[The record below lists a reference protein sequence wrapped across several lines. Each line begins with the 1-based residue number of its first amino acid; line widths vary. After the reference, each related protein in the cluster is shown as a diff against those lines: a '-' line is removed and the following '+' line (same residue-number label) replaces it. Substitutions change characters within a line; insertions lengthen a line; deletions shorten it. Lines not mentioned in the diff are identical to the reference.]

1 MSIAVIILNYN
12 GHRWLEA
19 CLSAAQAATRVL
31 TVPVEIVVADNA
43 SQDQSLAYLHEYWP
57 QVRVLAF
64 EKNYGFAEG
73 YNCAIAA
80 VQAEWIVML
89 NTDAVLSPHWLAT
102 LFAFAEQHPC
112 AAILGGKLLLG
123 NAPAGQQILQAVG
136 SRITDAGTAFEL
148 GWGQPDVGQ
157 FTQPHPTASIPAAA
171 LLMRRA
177 KFLELGGFD
186 ADYFA
191 YLEDVD
197 LCWRAWLAGDEVWCV
212 PAAEATH
219 HFGGTAGG
227 RASPFR
233 IQWMQRNRYAN
244 MLKHLAW
251 PTLISGLLTSVL
263 YDAYR
268 VLEFGFAGQWAAL
281 WALAVGTWAAVRA
294 LPKLWAAR
302 QNIQSRRQR
311 SDAELRTKGLL
322 VSAFTAFREYR
333 RLARLAQSGATQ

>member
-12 GHRWLEA
+12 GQQWLEA
-19 CLSAAQAATRVL
+19 CLSAAQTATQML
-31 TVPVEIVVADNA
+31 STPVEIVVADNA
-43 SQDQSLAYLHEYWP
+43 SQDNSLAYLQEHWP
-57 QVRVLAF
+57 WVRVLAF

-73 YNCAIAA
+73 YNRAIAS
-80 VQAEWIVML
+80 VPAEWVVML
-89 NTDAVLSPHWLAT
+89 NTDAVLSPNWLTT
-102 LFAFAEQHPC
+102 LLAFAEHHPH

-123 NAPAGQQILQAVG
+123 GKSGSQRILQAVG
-136 SRITDAGTAFEL
+136 SRLTDAGTAFEV

-157 FTQPHPTASIPAAA
+157 FSEPHITASIPAAA
-171 LLMRRA
+171 LLIRRA
-177 KFLELGGFD
+177 TFLRLGGFD

-197 LCWRAWLAGDEVWCV
+197 LCWRAWLTGDEVWCV
-212 PAAEATH
+212 PTAEATH

-251 PTLISGLLTSVL
+251 PTFVSGILTSII

-268 VLEFGFAGQWAAL
+268 VLEFSLTGQWAAL
-281 WALAVGTWAAVRA
+281 RALAVGTWAAFRA

-302 QNIQSRRQR
+302 QNIQANRQR
-311 SDAELRTKGLL
+311 SDAELRAKGLL
-322 VSAFTAFREYR
+322 VSAYTAFQEYR
-333 RLARLAQSGATQ
+333 RLAPAGPDG

>member
-12 GHRWLEA
+12 GQHWLEA
-19 CLSAAQAATRVL
+19 CLSAVQQL
-31 TVPVEIVVADNA
+31 TVPVEMVVADNA
-43 SQDQSLAYLHEYWP
+43 SQDNSLAYLRERWP

-73 YNCAIAA
+73 YNRAITAIH
-80 VQAEWIVML
+80 AEWIAML
-89 NTDAVLSPHWLAT
+89 NTDAVLSPNWLAV
-102 LFAFAEQHPC
+102 LLAFAEQNPR

-123 NAPAGQQILQAVG
+123 GSPAGQRILQAVG
-136 SRITDAGTAFEL
+136 SRITDAGTAFEV
-148 GWGQPDVGQ
+148 GWGQPDTGQ
-157 FTQPHPTASIPAAA
+157 FTQPHITASIPAAA

-186 ADYFA
+186 AAYFA

-251 PTLISGLLTSVL
+251 PTFLSGLLTSGL

-268 VLEFGFAGQWAAL
+268 VLEFGLSGQWAAL
-281 WALAVGTWAAVRA
+281 RALAMGTWAAVKA
-294 LPKLWAAR
+294 LPQLWAAR
-302 QNIQSRRQR
+302 RTIQSQRQI
-311 SDAELRTKGLL
+311 SDADLRAKGLL
-322 VSAFTAFREYR
+322 VSAFIAFQEYR
-333 RLARLAQSGATQ
+333 RLAQVTRPT

>member
-12 GHRWLEA
+12 GQHWLAA
-19 CLSAAQAATRVL
+19 CLSAVHQL

-43 SQDQSLAYLHEYWP
+43 SQDDSLAYLRERWP

-73 YNCAIAA
+73 YNRAIAS
-80 VQAEWIVML
+80 VHAEWVVML
-89 NTDAVLSPHWLAT
+89 NTDAVLSPNWLTT
-102 LFAFAEQHPC
+102 LLAFAEQNPR

-123 NAPAGQQILQAVG
+123 GVPTGQRILQAVG

-157 FTQPHPTASIPAAA
+157 FTEPHLTASIPAAA

-227 RASPFR
+227 RASPLR
-233 IQWMQRNRYAN
+233 IQWMQRNRFAN

-251 PTLISGLLTSVL
+251 PSLLSGLFTSAM

-268 VLEFGFAGQWAAL
+268 VLEFSLSGQWAAL
-281 WALAVGTWAAVRA
+281 RALAAGTWAAVTA
-294 LPKLWAAR
+294 WPKLWAAR
-302 QNIQSRRQR
+302 RAVQSRRQI
-311 SDAELRTKGLL
+311 SDSDLQAKGLL
-322 VSAFTAFREYR
+322 VSAFTAFQEYR
-333 RLARLAQSGATQ
+333 RLARLAHPAIKQ